1 MEGAIVINL
10 PCADTELCQGH
21 SFRAIRIL
29 CYLDLKSIAHDIEIT
44 NLDEQ

>member
-29 CYLDLKSIAHDIEIT
+29 ALLYGFKIHCP
-44 NLDEQ
+44 